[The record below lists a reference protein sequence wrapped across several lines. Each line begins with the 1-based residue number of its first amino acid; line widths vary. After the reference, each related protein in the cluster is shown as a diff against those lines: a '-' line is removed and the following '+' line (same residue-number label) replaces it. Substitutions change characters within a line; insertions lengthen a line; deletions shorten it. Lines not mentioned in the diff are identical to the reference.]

1 MIWRQTSGH
10 LDPPLLGMSAAL
22 LRLVGVMCAAVVAGR
37 AELLREDATGT
48 PARGGVIVGV
58 GILSR
63 SDHAAQ
69 RRCGAISLD
78 EQTNAVHRRKH
89 TRARTGGSRCI
100 VPQICTHAHTHTHRC
115 FTNLHAHTHTA
126 ARSLSQAPS
135 PLLFPSPPS
144 LETREGEEGRTKVY
158 LDRRHTHGLREKL
171 ETDARARAPT
181 PSVGR
186 AGDTRV
192 CLPWSA
198 VCFAIRGFS
207 CLPCAQGVCCRDS
220 SLPSR

>member
-1 MIWRQTSGH
+1 
-10 LDPPLLGMSAAL
+10 MSAAL

-100 VPQICTHAHTHTHRC
+100 VPQIYTHAHTHTHRC

-135 PLLFPSPPS
+135 PLSSPPPH
-144 LETREGEEGRTKVY
+144 LLRREKGRRDGPRYIWTDATRTVFVRNR
-158 LDRRHTHGLREKL
+158 DRRAC
-171 ETDARARAPT
+171 ARAHTKCRA
-181 PSVGR
+181 
-186 AGDTRV
+186 
-192 CLPWSA
+192 
-198 VCFAIRGFS
+198 
-207 CLPCAQGVCCRDS
+207 
-220 SLPSR
+220 SR

>member
-1 MIWRQTSGH
+1 MIWRQSGPASS
-10 LDPPLLGMSAAL
+10 LPSPLSSMSAAL

-89 TRARTGGSRCI
+89 TRAHTGGSRCI

-158 LDRRHTHGLREKL
+158 LDRRHTHGLREK
-171 ETDARARAPT
+171 
-181 PSVGR
+181 
-186 AGDTRV
+186 
-192 CLPWSA
+192 
-198 VCFAIRGFS
+198 
-207 CLPCAQGVCCRDS
+207 
-220 SLPSR
+220 